1 MLEEKMDEATAK
13 LITAIATGH
22 AAATAAVL
30 AILIRKGVITA
41 EEILSALEGSQDQAA
56 QSGLPETALP
66 LRTVREFL
74 VRQLEK
80 PQSPRAH

>member
-1 MLEEKMDEATAK
+1 MDEATVK
-13 LITAIATGH
+13 LITAITTGH

-41 EEILSALEGSQDQAA
+41 EEILSDLEGNQDQAA
-56 QSGLPETALP
+56 ESDLPEAAVP

-74 VRQLEK
+74 VRQLEN